1 MLLFLLSCSIH
12 VFSSYYCFP
21 HVIILFI
28 LLFHPSYY
36 SIDLV
41 LSPDTKIAPETVA
54 RLDDTYVGVIVGV
67 LVAVVLLSAIV
78 FVFVFRRRR
87 GKFNGSPHKLF
98 GMNHMNFNLDDLTPA
113 MANGKLS
120 NGNMYNSIATMEDK
134 EMKGKGSGTEEG
146 SRDHDMQHRTLPVP
160 PASDDRTLIFLS
172 QS

>member
-1 MLLFLLSCSIH
+1 MFHPCFLLILLFS
-12 VFSSYYCFP
+12 FSSYY
-21 HVIILFI
+21 
-28 LLFHPSYY
+28 PSYY

-41 LSPDTKIAPETVA
+41 LSPDTKITPETVT
-54 RLDDTYVGVIVGV
+54 RLDDTYVGVIIGV

-78 FVFVFRRRR
+78 FFFVFRRRR
-87 GKFNGSPHKLF
+87 SKFNGSPHKLF

-113 MANGKLS
+113 IANGKLS

-146 SRDHDMQHRTLPVP
+146 GRDHDMQHRTLPVP
-160 PASDDRTLIFLS
+160 PAGDARTLIFLS

>member
-1 MLLFLLSCSIH
+1 MLSLHPCYPSTH
-12 VFSSYYCFP
+12 
-21 HVIILFI
+21 II
-28 LLFHPSYY
+28 
-36 SIDLV
+36 V
-41 LSPDTKIAPETVA
+41 LPADTKITPETVT

-87 GKFNGSPHKLF
+87 SKFNGSPHKLF

-146 SRDHDMQHRTLPVP
+146 SREHDMQHRTLPVP
-160 PASDDRTLIFLS
+160 PPSAGMLIFLS